1 MTLALHTSHRYDDE
15 LQQLRDCVI
24 EMAERIAQRFA
35 VATAPMRSG
44 NLADLADMPQDDPE
58 IMHLQRSAE
67 DICDQILVRRQPV
80 ASDMRFVV
88 ACIRISNDLERLH
101 AHTNKIAAATARIGS
116 RDLGELV
123 RHHGLNRAL
132 LLSHDMLQAA
142 LQAFKSGDTEAAAM
156 LKNMDEEI
164 NAATRVIMQQQL
176 TYMMEQP
183 KTVAS
188 AVEFMVIVRSIERIG
203 DYAKNIAKL
212 VKYMRMGRD
221 TSQTQ
226 T

>member
-1 MTLALHTSHRYDDE
+1 
-15 LQQLRDCVI
+15 
-24 EMAERIAQRFA
+24 
-35 VATAPMRSG
+35 
-44 NLADLADMPQDDPE
+44 
-58 IMHLQRSAE
+58 MHLQRSAE

-142 LQAFKSGDTEAAAM
+142 LQAFKSGD
-156 LKNMDEEI
+156 
-164 NAATRVIMQQQL
+164 AATRVIMRQQL

-183 KTVAS
+183 QTVAC
-188 AVEFMVIVRSIERIG
+188 AVEVMVIVRSIERIA

-212 VKYMRMGRD
+212 VKYMRLGRD

>member
-44 NLADLADMPQDDPE
+44 NLADLAAMPQDDPE

-116 RDLGELV
+116 RDLGALV

-142 LQAFKSGDTEAAAM
+142 LQAFKSGD
-156 LKNMDEEI
+156 
-164 NAATRVIMQQQL
+164 AATRVIMRQQL

-183 KTVAS
+183 QTVAC
-188 AVEFMVIVRSIERIG
+188 AVEVMVIVRSIERIA

-212 VKYMRMGRD
+212 VKYMRLGRD

>member
-1 MTLALHTSHRYDDE
+1 MTTGAHISHRFDE
-15 LQQLRDCVI
+15 DLANLKDAVVAI
-24 EMAERIAQRFA
+24 AHRIAVRYG
-35 VATAPMRSG
+35 VATAPLLSG
-44 NLADLADMPQDDPE
+44 NQAPIASWSHEDPE
-58 IMHLQRSAE
+58 IERMQHIVE
-67 DICDQILVRRQPV
+67 EICDLILVRRQPV

-142 LQAFKSGDTEAAAM
+142 LQAFKSGD
-156 LKNMDEEI
+156 
-164 NAATRVIMQQQL
+164 AATRVIMRQQL

-183 KTVAS
+183 QTVAC
-188 AVEFMVIVRSIERIG
+188 AVEVMVIVRSIERIA

-212 VKYMRMGRD
+212 VKYMRLGRD